1 MWVRVP
7 PSAPGN
13 KYMKKVIEN
22 GHVAVVHSCDWGRGW
37 YSWHGIDELLFLP
50 ELVEIISS
58 KMETPNEEVAK
69 IIKSYDLDYG
79 WIPDLGITWVPLA
92 ARFIITEYDGY
103 ETVMLEKEV
112 KWLVA

>member
-1 MWVRVP
+1 
-7 PSAPGN
+7 
-13 KYMKKVIEN
+13 
-22 GHVAVVHSCDWGRGW
+22 
-37 YSWHGIDELLFLP
+37 
-50 ELVEIISS
+50 
-58 KMETPNEEVAK
+58 METPNEEVAK
-69 IIKSYDLDYG
+69 IIKSYDLNYG

>member
-1 MWVRVP
+1 
-7 PSAPGN
+7 
-13 KYMKKVIEN
+13 MKKVIEN

-50 ELVEIISS
+50 ELVEIVSS
-58 KMETPNEEVAK
+58 KRETLDEEIAK
-69 IIKSYDLDYG
+69 VLKNYDLEDSCFT
-79 WIPDLGITWVPLA
+79 DLGITWVPLA